1 MIARG
6 EYIEVLIEKFA
17 DGGRSLARVD
27 GFVVFVPWAAPGDRV
42 RARVYKKKKG
52 YAEAAIEEVLSPSA
66 LRVPP
71 ACAYFGSCGGCR
83 WQHVEYQAQLDAKT
97 ESVHDALA
105 RVGQFADISVRPAIG
120 SAKRYFYRNK
130 MEFSF
135 SANRWLTRAEIDS
148 GGRFDT
154 RFALGLHVP
163 GHFDK
168 VLDVHECHL
177 QSTASAEMVNRI
189 RDFVREQGWPP
200 WNIRKHT
207 GFLRHLVIRTGERTG
222 DVMVNLVTNGF
233 DAERMGEMAAFLQQ
247 DFPDVTTFVNT
258 IHTGKAQTAVWRTDR
273 NRVRSW
279 RHSRPDRAAYVR
291 DCAQFLFSDQYGPG
305 RAVVRDGARFR
316 RTATGGQGLRF
327 VLRRRD
333 YLHLCGGR
341 RTLRDGRRTH
351 RRSGQECARKRPDQ
365 WRGQLHL
372 RAGRYGD
379 RVRRRFR
386 GAVRGGGCAAR
397 RSAAGG
403 LHPKVVE
410 QIGAS
415 GPDRFVYASC
425 NPRTQARDL
434 GLLRDAYRIEAA
446 QPVDLFPHTPHI
458 ENVVKLRR
466 KT

>member
-6 EYIEVLIEKFA
+6 DCIEADIEKFA
-17 DGGRSLARVD
+17 DGGKSLARVD

-42 RARVYKKKKG
+42 RARVYKKKKS

-71 ACAYFGSCGGCR
+71 VCAYFGSCGGCR

-97 ESVHDALA
+97 ESVQDALV
-105 RVGQFADISVRPAIG
+105 RVGGFAEASARPAIG

-163 GHFDK
+163 GQFDK

-177 QSTASAEMVNRI
+177 QSTASADMVNRI
-189 RDFVREQGWPP
+189 RDFVQEKGWAP
-200 WNIRKHT
+200 WHIRKHT

-233 DAERMGEMAAFLQQ
+233 DAERMGEMATFLQQ

-258 IHTGKAQTAVWRTDR
+258 IHTGKAQTAFGERIETVFGPGVIRDR
-273 NRVRSW
+273 IGPHTFEIAPNSFFQTNT
-279 RHSRPDRAAYVR
+279 AQAEQLYETVR
-291 DCAQFLFSDQYGPG
+291 DFADLQPEDRVYDLYCGAGTISIFVADAVRCVTGVELIEEAVRNA
-305 RAVVRDGARFR
+305 RANARTNGVDNCTFVQGDM
-316 RTATGGQGLRF
+316 ATVF
-327 VLRRRD
+327 D
-333 YLHLCGGR
+333 
-341 RTLRDGRRTH
+341 DDF
-351 RRSGQECARKRPDQ
+351 A
-365 WRGQLHL
+365 
-372 RAGRYGD
+372 ARYG
-379 RVRRRFR
+379 
-386 GAVRGGGCAAR
+386 AADVLLVDPPR
-397 RSAAGG
+397 AG

-415 GPDRFVYASC
+415 GPERFVYASC

-434 GLLRDAYRIEAA
+434 GLLRDAYRIEAV